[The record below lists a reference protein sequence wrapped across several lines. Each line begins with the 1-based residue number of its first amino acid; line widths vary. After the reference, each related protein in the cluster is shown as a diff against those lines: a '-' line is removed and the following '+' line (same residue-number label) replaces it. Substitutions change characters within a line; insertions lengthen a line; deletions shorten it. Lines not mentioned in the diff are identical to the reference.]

1 MPCSLGLEVTHEN
14 GVFLGAPG
22 AEPAEWDLLIP
33 PGEKLDG
40 AARTVLPLRLYLE
53 EIRSHFPM
61 AVLKTL
67 NGTGHWLHAEK
78 PGEFFEISL
87 DFLNS

>member
-1 MPCSLGLEVTHEN
+1 VPGKLGFRFNLDVLKDSMEAIGAGLAEDLVYEGPVLFIKGGNSDYVLER
-14 GVFLGAPG
+14 
-22 AEPAEWDLLIP
+22 D
-33 PGEKLDG
+33 
-40 AARTVLPLRLYLE
+40 LE
-53 EIRSHFPM
+53 EIRQHFPM